1 MSIIGAI
8 IPAFMV
14 RKIPPVQAL
23 RPGLPSN
30 EKKKRDGVLLALAF
44 YSLVLLL
51 D

>member
-1 MSIIGAI
+1 MSILGAI

-30 EKKKRDGVLLALAF
+30 EREKDGVLLALAF
-44 YSLVLLL
+44 
-51 D
+51 

>member
-1 MSIIGAI
+1 MSLIGAV

-30 EKKKRDGVLLALAF
+30 EKKKRDGALLALAF
-44 YSLVLLL
+44 
-51 D
+51 